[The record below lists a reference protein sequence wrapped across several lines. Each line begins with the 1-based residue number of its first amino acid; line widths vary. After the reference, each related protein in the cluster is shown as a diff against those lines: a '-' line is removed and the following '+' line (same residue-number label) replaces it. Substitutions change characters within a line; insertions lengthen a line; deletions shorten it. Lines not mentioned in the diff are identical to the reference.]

1 MPHRLA
7 LLLLAALAAWP
18 CAGQP
23 ASRPA
28 RNILVLHSYQEGP
41 EWVHSIDEGIS
52 SVFAAETRFEAVFRY
67 EHMNVLDSDP
77 ADYPQVYGLR
87 LGRLPF
93 DLVLCVDDPALEFV
107 LANRDRYFRGVPVV
121 FCAVEN
127 FSARLLEGS
136 SGITGVT
143 EEQDLESTL
152 WLALRMHPETRRV
165 IMFVNRRIVAERA
178 AYRRLQRLIRDELA
192 PGLDVRFWEDP
203 PLQEVLRLGPRAA
216 GRPGGAGH
224 VLLPGRGRP
233 APAPGLQRPAGGRGA
248 AGPHV
253 LQLGVPAGQRHR
265 GRHDQRRLPAGTGRR
280 LARPAHPEGRK
291 RRLHPRAAPE
301 RQPLPLRP
309 CPAAALRHIAQAS
322 CPRAAR

>member
-41 EWVHSIDEGIS
+41 EWVDSIDEGIS

-67 EHMNVLDSDP
+67 EHLNVLDSDP
-77 ADYPQVYGLR
+77 GDYAQVYGLR
-87 LGRLPF
+87 LGGFPF

-107 LANRDRYFRGVPVV
+107 LANRERYFRGVPVV

-152 WLALRMHPETRRV
+152 WLALRMHPQTRRV

-203 PLQEVLRLGPRAA
+203 PLQEVLRWARGQPAGLVVLAMSFFLDED
-216 GRPGGAGH
+216 GRP
-224 VLLPGRGRP
+224 LPLASSARQV
-233 APAPGLQRPAGGRGA
+233 AAAL

-253 LQLGVPAGQRHR
+253 LQLGIPAGQRHR
-265 GRHDQRRLPAGTGRR
+265 GRHDQRRLPTRTGRR
-280 LARPAHPEGRK
+280 LAGPAHPEGRK

-309 CPAAALRHIAQAS
+309 CPAPALRHIAQAS